1 MPTKIDIQLPHL
13 FTPRP
18 YQIPLM
24 RAIDSG
30 VRRAVSVWH
39 RRAGKDKT
47 ILNILTKEAFKRVG
61 AYYYFLPTYS
71 QGQKIIWNGM
81 DREGLP
87 FLSHIPKDLRR
98 RTVGTTMLIE
108 LVNGSIIQIVGSD
121 SIDSIVGTN
130 PIGCVFS
137 EYSLQDPR
145 GWDFIRPILLENGG
159 WALFNFTPRGH
170 NHAYDLY
177 KMAESNPDWF
187 CDRLTISD
195 TGALTEE
202 DVQSERDAGMS
213 EDLIQQE
220 FYCSFDAAIA
230 GAYFAHQLQQARD
243 EGRILDRIEI
253 EPDIPVD
260 TWWDLGVSDT
270 TCIWMSQT
278 IGKEIRIVD
287 FYEESGEGLPHYA
300 DMLKS
305 RGYQYGRHVA
315 PHDIEV
321 RELGSGQSRKQ
332 IALDLGINFE
342 TCPRVGNKLDSI
354 EAARSIFGRVWFGR
368 DKCQRGIDALASYH
382 KAYDDK
388 RQVYQL
394 HPVHDWASHP
404 ADAFQTLAMAHDH
417 NMTLFTGVKRRS
429 L

>member
-1 MPTKIDIQLPHL
+1 
-13 FTPRP
+13 
-18 YQIPLM
+18 
-24 RAIDSG
+24 
-30 VRRAVSVWH
+30 
-39 RRAGKDKT
+39 
-47 ILNILTKEAFKRVG
+47 
-61 AYYYFLPTYS
+61 
-71 QGQKIIWNGM
+71 M
-81 DREGLP
+81 DRRGFP
-87 FLSHIPKDLRR
+87 FLGHIPDAIREAVLNTEMQVR
-98 RTVGTTMLIE
+98 LI
-108 LVNGSIIQIVGSD
+108 NGSIIQIVGSD

-187 CDRLTISD
+187 CERLTISN
-195 TGALTEE
+195 TGALTEA

-243 EGRILDRIEI
+243 EGRVLDRIEI
-253 EPDIPVD
+253 EPGIPVD

-270 TCIWMSQT
+270 TCIWMTQT
-278 IGKEIRIVD
+278 VGNENRCVD

-300 DMLKS
+300 DMLKA

-332 IALDLGINFE
+332 IALDLGISFE
-342 TCPRVGNKLDSI
+342 TCPRVSNKLDSI
-354 EAARSIFGRVWFGR
+354 EAARSIFGRCWFGL

-417 NMTLFTGVKRRS
+417 NMTLFPSVKRRS